1 MRRFVISPSLGYLM
15 TVLAVAVTL
24 ACGLFLSHFI
34 GVGQFLLFFFPVLF
48 SAWFFGRGHGFLA
61 TALSAAAIWYF
72 FSSLLGSFSLS
83 HPAASWT
90 LILLFTAEGI
100 IISLFAAA
108 KKRQE
113 EALERRVVERTQEL
127 ESTNKQLQS
136 AQIAASLGIAVAK
149 IIHEIAQPLNALS
162 TSLQLHERYLKN
174 EHQNPDKHTAS
185 FMQDMREE
193 LTHLSEGLNEL
204 REFSRPFTINL
215 LPVSLAATV
224 TEGFDPEKLLSLTPK
239 PIAIEHQ
246 FPEDLPPVMADSE
259 KLRAVLVNLS
269 KNAIEAMPEGGKLML
284 RGYRSGKDVCLEI
297 EDTGVGVPA
306 GVNIFEPFTTS
317 KPSGWGLGLSIV
329 RQIVSAHNG
338 TIEYRSEPGRGTV
351 FKICLPAAP

>member
-1 MRRFVISPSLGYLM
+1 V
-15 TVLAVAVTL
+15 V
-24 ACGLFLSHFI
+24 
-34 GVGQFLLFFFPVLF
+34 
-48 SAWFFGRGHGFLA
+48 
-61 TALSAAAIWYF
+61 F
-72 FSSLLGSFSLS
+72 FSSLLGSFSVNR
-83 HPAASWT
+83 PAGSWT

-113 EALERRVVERTQEL
+113 EDLERRVVERTQEL
-127 ESTNKQLQS
+127 ESTNKKLQS
-136 AQIAASLGIAVAK
+136 AQIVASLGIAVAK

-174 EHQNPDKHTAS
+174 EHQNPDEHTAS

-204 REFSRPFTINL
+204 REFSRPFTLIL
-215 LPVSLAATV
+215 SPVSLTATV
-224 TEGFDPEKLLSLTPK
+224 TEALDVEKFLSLNSK

-246 FPEDLPPVMADSE
+246 FPEGLPPVMADSE

-269 KNAIEAMPEGGKLML
+269 RNAIEAMPEGGRLML

-317 KPSGWGLGLSIV
+317 KPTGWGLKLSIV

>member
-1 MRRFVISPSLGYLM
+1 MRWFVVSPSLGYLITVV
-15 TVLAVAVTL
+15 TVLVTL
-24 ACGLFLSHFI
+24 ASGLFLSHFI
-34 GVGQFLLFFFPVLF
+34 GVGQFLLFILPVLF
-48 SAWFFGRGHGFLA
+48 SAWFFGRGPGFLA

-72 FSSLLGSFSLS
+72 FRPLLGSFSVN
-83 HPAASWT
+83 HPSGSWT

-113 EALERRVVERTQEL
+113 EDLERRVVERTQEL
-127 ESTNKQLQS
+127 ESTNKKLQS
-136 AQIAASLGIAVAK
+136 AQIVASLGIAVAK

-174 EHQNPDKHTAS
+174 EHQNPDEHTAS

-204 REFSRPFTINL
+204 REFSRPFTLIL
-215 LPVSLAATV
+215 SPVSLTATV
-224 TEGFDPEKLLSLTPK
+224 TEALDVEKFLSLNSK

-246 FPEDLPPVMADSE
+246 FPEGLPPVMADSE

-269 KNAIEAMPEGGKLML
+269 RNAIEAMPEGGRLML

-317 KPSGWGLGLSIV
+317 KPTGWGLGLSIV

-338 TIEYRSEPGRGTV
+338 TIEYTSEPGRGTV